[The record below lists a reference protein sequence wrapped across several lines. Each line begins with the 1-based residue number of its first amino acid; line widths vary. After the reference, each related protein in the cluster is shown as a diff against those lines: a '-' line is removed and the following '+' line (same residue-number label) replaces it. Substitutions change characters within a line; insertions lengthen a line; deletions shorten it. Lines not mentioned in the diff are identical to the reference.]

1 VRIEAATVDD
11 VLRKAYEAILDSGSE
26 TTSTRGKN
34 RELIAVQLLIS
45 DARARISRTEAR
57 ATLQT
62 ALGELLWY
70 LAKSDDI
77 EFIKYYAPRYPEH
90 VKVEEGHV
98 VAAYGP
104 RLFNFHGVDQVRQ
117 IIDLLK
123 ARPSSRQAVLQLFDC
138 SDLAAETGE
147 VPCTCTVQFLLR
159 NEKLEAIA
167 TMRSND
173 AVRGLP
179 HDVFAFTFLQE
190 IISRSLGVDVGG
202 YHHWVG
208 SLHIYAD
215 DREVV
220 GNFVSEGWQ
229 QTAGIA
235 MPPMPFGDPWPQIE
249 RLLEAE
255 RAFRVD
261 QCSDPWPESKFRYW
275 DDLIWLLEMF
285 RHIKLR
291 DVARAVDSWNS
302 RKTKAFDAFIWPRV
316 ERLKKRADK

>member
-1 VRIEAATVDD
+1 MRIEAATVDD
-11 VLRKAYEAILDSGSE
+11 VLRKAYEAIVDSGSE

-34 RELIAVQLLIS
+34 REIVAVQILIS
-45 DARARISRTEAR
+45 EARARVSRTEAR
-57 ATLQT
+57 ATLYS

-70 LAKSDDI
+70 LAKSDAIGFI
-77 EFIKYYAPRYPEH
+77 EYYAPKYAKH
-90 VKVEEGHV
+90 VTVEDGRV

-104 RLFNFHGVDQVRQ
+104 RLFNFRGVDQVRQ
-117 IIDLLK
+117 VIELLK
-123 ARPSSRQAVLQLFDC
+123 ARPSSRQAVLQFFDC
-138 SDLAAETGE
+138 SDLAAETRE

-167 TMRSND
+167 SMRSND

-190 IISRSLGVDVGG
+190 IISRSLGVDVGR

-208 SLHIYAD
+208 SLHIYDD

-220 GNFVSEGWQ
+220 GDFVNEGWQ
-229 QTAGIA
+229 QTVGIA
-235 MPPMPFGDPWPQIE
+235 MLPMPIGDPWPQIE

-261 QCSDPWPESKFRYW
+261 QRGDPWPAGEFRYW

-291 DVARAVDSWNS
+291 DVARAVDSWDR
-302 RKTKAFDAFIWPRV
+302 RKTVAFDAFIRPRI
-316 ERLKKRADK
+316 ERIKGAKK

>member
-1 VRIEAATVDD
+1 VRIEAPTVDD

-34 RELIAVQLLIS
+34 REIIAVQIVIS
-45 DARARISRTEAR
+45 EARARISRTEAR
-57 ATLQT
+57 ATLYS

-70 LAKSDDI
+70 LAKSDEIGFI
-77 EFIKYYAPRYPEH
+77 EYYAPKYPEY
-90 VKVEEGHV
+90 VKVENGRV

-104 RLFNFHGVDQVRQ
+104 RLFNFRGVDQVRQ
-117 IIDLLK
+117 VIDLLK

-138 SDLAAETGE
+138 LDLATETGE

-159 NEKLEAIA
+159 SEKLEAIA

-190 IISRSLGVDVGG
+190 IISRSLGVDVGR

-208 SLHIYAD
+208 SLHIYD
-215 DREVV
+215 DDHEVV
-220 GNFVSEGWQ
+220 GDFVGEGWQ

-235 MPPMPFGDPWPQIE
+235 MLPMPAGDPWPQIE
-249 RLLEAE
+249 RLLAAE

-261 QCSDPWPESKFRYW
+261 HRSDPWPEGEFRYW

-285 RHIKLR
+285 RHIKVR
-291 DVARAVDSWNS
+291 DVARAVESWDQ
-302 RKTKAFDAFIWPRV
+302 RKTLAFDAFIRPRV
-316 ERLKKRADK
+316 EKLNRAD